1 MTEPQC
7 PLCGAP
13 ALIHHEGQYKM
24 YPPPNIPGGPF
35 TVANAKWEACAA
47 CNEEILPAALLAE
60 LEAQRIERLGYLR
73 PDEIRAV
80 RERAGLTQTEMALFV
95 GVGEKTYCRWEAGRS
110 LQNLSSDNLI
120 RLADRVPEAFAQLS
134 VQRDP
139 QRQAVIDD
147 YLAGLGNQEGCSE
160 LALAAHGAELDV
172 TLADALRLRLRIL
185 ASKGKDQ

>member
-47 CNEEILPAALLAE
+47 CNEEILPAALLAD

-95 GVGEKTYCRWEAGRS
+95 GVGEKTYCQWEAGPFVAGTCRATT
-110 LQNLSSDNLI
+110 SSASPTACPK
-120 RLADRVPEAFAQLS
+120 RLPELA

-139 QRQAVIDD
+139 QRQAVIDA
-147 YLAGLGNQEGCSE
+147 YLAGLGDRKG
-160 LALAAHGAELDV
+160 AANWRWRRTGPNS
-172 TLADALRLRLRIL
+172 T
-185 ASKGKDQ
+185 